1 MASTLKVLSWNIRQG
16 GGTRTDAILKAV
28 YQHNPHIIIFS
39 EFRNNQSGA
48 MIRTRLMMK
57 GYVHQFIT
65 AADKQT
71 NSVLIASKLH
81 GDSQLFYDE
90 VKDFPES
97 LVMLKTS
104 GIEIFGLYLPHKK
117 KHTLFKFLLERASS
131 GNPVILAGD
140 FNTGINGVDQKGDSF
155 WYSEYLAKLENVD
168 VMDAFR
174 FFHPQVKEYSWF
186 SHGGNGYRYDHIWVH
201 SSLQT
206 FLADCSYS
214 HHERE
219 AGTSDHSVMLLEL
232 KV

>member
-1 MASTLKVLSWNIRQG
+1 VASTLKILSWNIRQG
-16 GGTRTDAILKAV
+16 GGTRTDDILKSV

-57 GYVHQFIT
+57 GYSHQFVT
-65 AADKQT
+65 AAQKQT

-97 LVMLKTS
+97 VVMLKTS
-104 GIEIFGLYLPHKK
+104 GIEIYGLYLPHKK
-117 KHTLFKFLLERASS
+117 KHELFKFLLHRVAE

-140 FNTGINGVDQKGDSF
+140 FNTGVNGVDQKGDSF
-155 WYSEYLAKLENVD
+155 WYSEYLGKLEEANVF
-168 VMDAFR
+168 DAFR
-174 FFHPQVKEYSWF
+174 HFHPEAEEYSWY
-186 SHGGNGYRYDHIWVH
+186 SHGGNGFRYDHTWVH
-201 SSLQT
+201 DSLKP

-214 HHERE
+214 HQERE

-232 KV
+232 QV